1 MLTEDRMLAARYI
14 TVFLLLNSETG
25 HRCWYFLLR
34 ECQQHD
40 ISQRCVLL
48 YGTRSIVQSPPVLL
62 TTVKIQNLGTG
73 CTVYHSIYVFVKWN
87 KTPSLISTK
96 DRALVTRLI
105 KVNVTQYI
113 VLDAQKKIEHQ
124 WHGLQ
129 CFCYRTQSRI
139 PTIDRILVHDL
150 LKYVCYKTSL
160 LMLKN
165 GRTLVLLFM
174 TEFLLQED
182 VVDIQKCS
190 ALLLNIAMVL
200 VDI

>member
-1 MLTEDRMLAARYI
+1 MVQYQLQSLTVI
-14 TVFLLLNSETG
+14 
-25 HRCWYFLLR
+25 
-34 ECQQHD
+34 
-40 ISQRCVLL
+40 
-48 YGTRSIVQSPPVLL
+48 L
-62 TTVKIQNLGTG
+62 TTAKIQDLGTG
-73 CTVYHSIYVFVKWN
+73 CTVYHSIYATVKWN
-87 KTPSLISTK
+87 KTPSLIPTK

-113 VLDAQKKIEHQ
+113 VLNAFKKIEHQ

-129 CFCYRTQSRI
+129 RFCYRTPSSI
-139 PTIDRILVHDL
+139 SIIDRILVQDL
-150 LKYVCYKTSL
+150 LKYVCNRTSL

-165 GRTLVLLFM
+165 DRTLVLLFM

-182 VVDIQKCS
+182 VVDIQKSS